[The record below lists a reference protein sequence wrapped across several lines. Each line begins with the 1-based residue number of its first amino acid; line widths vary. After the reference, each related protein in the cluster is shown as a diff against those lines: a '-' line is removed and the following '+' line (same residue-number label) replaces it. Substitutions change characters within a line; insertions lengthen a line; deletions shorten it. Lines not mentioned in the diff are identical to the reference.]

1 MGGSVTPYR
10 VLSALGMVGAVL
22 AVTLPPLAPSGF
34 QVGAAVLAF
43 VLALLGFVRLR
54 APAGRVSG
62 VVFVGLAFLALAFAV
77 PTAGGLSGG
86 LVGAGAVVLV
96 NAWTAKPGEGK
107 DRQ

>member
-1 MGGSVTPYR
+1 MNPYR

-22 AVTLPPLAPSGF
+22 AVTLPSLAPSGF

-62 VVFVGLAFLALAFAV
+62 VIFVGLSLLALSFAL
-77 PTAGGLSGG
+77 PGAGLGGGLA
-86 LVGAGAVVLV
+86 GAGAVVLV
-96 NAWTAKPGEGK
+96 NAWTAKRGEGK
-107 DRQ
+107 KPGGKT